1 MSLILNHDDESSTDM
16 KIENL
21 KEIFQDGTILESIES
36 EVIFPTFHVK
46 FIEESDQ
53 NINKKVH
60 LKNII
65 IFELTS
71 TFFFSLSF
79 IL

>member
-1 MSLILNHDDESSTDM
+1 MINESSTNM

-21 KEIFQDGTILESIES
+21 KEVFQDGTILESINS

-53 NINKKVH
+53 NINNKVQ
-60 LKNII
+60 LKNVI
-65 IFELTS
+65 
-71 TFFFSLSF
+71 SF
-79 IL
+79 